1 MLSSYYISGPNPG
14 EFLLI
19 SGANFIRSSYNKGWA
34 PVGQKYIHLLINV
47 YYSCIFVYNYY
58 IQTGHFIMKL
68 FNLKL
73 TEAELE
79 TVAAALEEYKNYDD
93 EGMDSEDLIGGT
105 PVSERVEAIDDKIT
119 ECFEIGY

>member
-1 MLSSYYISGPNPG
+1 
-14 EFLLI
+14 
-19 SGANFIRSSYNKGWA
+19 
-34 PVGQKYIHLLINV
+34 
-47 YYSCIFVYNYY
+47 
-58 IQTGHFIMKL
+58 MKL

-93 EGMDSEDLIGGT
+93 EGMNSEDLIGGL

-119 ECFEIGY
+119 ECFELGY